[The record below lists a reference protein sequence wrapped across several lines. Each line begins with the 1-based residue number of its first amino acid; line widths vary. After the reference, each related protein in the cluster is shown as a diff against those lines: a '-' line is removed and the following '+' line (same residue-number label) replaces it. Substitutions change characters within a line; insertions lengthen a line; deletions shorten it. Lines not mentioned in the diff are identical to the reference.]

1 MERLRVLEG
10 KVSQL
15 EAKIGLL
22 IIRADT
28 ANQGLPNGQA
38 ISDDV
43 LDVVNKLKND
53 VQGIKMRMGKRE

>member
-1 MERLRVLEG
+1 VERLRVLEG

-28 ANQGLPNGQA
+28 ANQGRPNGQA